1 MFAPQSLTDFPRLG
15 DLSIGRYSVP
25 TNSGTTPVTELRN
38 ILDTR
43 WSMDS
48 LDRAVD
54 LARGSTSDFNSSCLS
69 GNGLWNPDGS
79 AFGIG
84 GRSGLSLTGLD
95 SVLGRG
101 ADSLLGT
108 IGDLQIAGTL
118 QSLAS
123 GLARSISSM
132 AGAMFGIL
140 DRALSATG
148 SVAQGLMGLAGKL
161 VDAAAR
167 AVDLFSGAFQ
177 LAANGLTGL
186 GGLDLGEALSGGLGK
201 LAGLAGAGL
210 ESLVGGVGSLLSN
223 VGSLASDLMSH
234 GIDALL
240 SPMAS
245 LSQLSSLFSPI
256 TGALSSLAKGVG
268 DAMSSLNLETLSK
281 VASKLGEALAG
292 VLGDLT
298 GALAGIAGSLMD
310 GITRT
315 FERLQGLKFIDG
327 EWDYS
332 FPLSSIGDLG
342 LKSLLGEAGRSWR
355 PNAGTFGS
363 TGTSA
368 SRVLLAALLGSSS
381 PVKGSFLATNA
392 GGWLGSPVA
401 ALGGMSGALSEA
413 CAFNAALRS
422 ALSHFLS
429 SGSSAIDA
437 LMAALECRR
446 STYNNIGDAAGGAG
460 RLSQD
465 LLNRLLGL
473 LGVMGA
479 GNYGDACASNGLAPG
494 VCV

>member
-1 MFAPQSLTDFPRLG
+1 
-15 DLSIGRYSVP
+15 
-25 TNSGTTPVTELRN
+25 
-38 ILDTR
+38 
-43 WSMDS
+43 MDS

-84 GRSGLSLTGLD
+84 GRSGLSLTGLG

-140 DRALSATG
+140 DQALSATG
-148 SVAQGLMGLAGKL
+148 SVAQGLMGLAGQL

-167 AVDLFSGAFQ
+167 TVDLFSGAFQ

-186 GGLDLGEALSGGLGK
+186 GGLDLGEVLSGGLGK

-256 TGALSSLAKGVG
+256 TTCTVPSSPACEGITLAEVS
-268 DAMSSLNLETLSK
+268 AYSLF
-281 VASKLGEALAG
+281 ASKPATATVYPEGQ
-292 VLGDLT
+292 VS
-298 GALAGIAGSLMD
+298 IPV
-310 GITRT
+310 T
-315 FERLQGLKFIDG
+315 FPVNFTV
-327 EWDYS
+327 
-332 FPLSSIGDLG
+332 
-342 LKSLLGEAGRSWR
+342 R
-355 PNAGTFGS
+355 PPSAVAGT
-363 TGTSA
+363 A
-368 SRVLLAALLGSSS
+368 S
-381 PVKGSFLATNA
+381 
-392 GGWLGSPVA
+392 
-401 ALGGMSGALSEA
+401 
-413 CAFNAALRS
+413 
-422 ALSHFLS
+422 
-429 SGSSAIDA
+429 
-437 LMAALECRR
+437 
-446 STYNNIGDAAGGAG
+446 
-460 RLSQD
+460 
-465 LLNRLLGL
+465 
-473 LGVMGA
+473 
-479 GNYGDACASNGLAPG
+479 
-494 VCV
+494 